1 MQSSDNTRQIAHNAR
16 FDIAMNRQLCRRPTR
31 FSQRFREILAVAVV
45 GLSVLTV
52 ACSPDATI
60 APIPNGA
67 DDATVLAADQQ
78 VARSIALALYDPGVR
93 GQVRDA
99 MRASLVDD
107 HKLVLQ
113 EFVKTPRGKAMLQA
127 AARRSGSPVAGIE
140 AQIAV
145 LPPLDFYM
153 PIEAHRQS
161 WRGTDDI
168 LVVAT
173 LTRKG
178 PFFGYATTGNAISL
192 AGRTRDQ
199 LQPLFMLHPSEPAG
213 LRVNAQPATQ
223 GAVIQDP
230 NDGPASERITW
241 TPAGGTTLTVD
252 FAAPNVAQQLTT
264 LNAAIAAAGKRS
276 LLATPRWTANL
287 SGPIDTTRV
296 ENYLLNFCDDEACI
310 SSNEI
315 RITAVYRNAAG
326 GELAR
331 ATYSRG
337 GAYFNTYYQPNA
349 PVIFQRIIE
358 GTGQYMLMNL
368 VEEDGAWGGNDDW
381 CGDINVYAQ
390 HNGQTVQY
398 PSDSQGCTAHPEYY
412 PSAEVTYGWTPK
424 PYVDPPPP
432 PPPFFTVT
440 INGPTEAQVGCAGG
454 WLALASGG
462 VAPYTYS
469 WTVNGTPVDT
479 GGSESLNYTPTTTE
493 TLSLQVMVTDSNG
506 QGTGNGRNVPVTSG
520 NCT

>member
-1 MQSSDNTRQIAHNAR
+1 MQTFHTKRQITHSVR
-16 FDIAMNRQLCRRPTR
+16 FEVATNKQLCRRPTR
-31 FSQRFREILAVAVV
+31 FSQHLREMLAVAVV
-45 GLSVLTV
+45 GLSALTV
-52 ACSPDATI
+52 ACSPDAST

-67 DDATVLAADQQ
+67 DDATVLATDQQ
-78 VARSIALALYDPGVR
+78 VARSIALALHDPGVR

-127 AARRSGSPVAGIE
+127 AARRSGSTIAGIE

-213 LRVNAQPATQ
+213 LRVNPQPATQ

-241 TPAGGTTLTVD
+241 TPAGGTTITVD
-252 FAAPNVAQQLTT
+252 LAAPNVAQQLTT

-276 LLATPRWTANL
+276 LLASPRWTANV
-287 SGPIDTTRV
+287 SDPTDTTRV
-296 ENYLLNFCDDEACI
+296 KDYILYFCDDEECI
-310 SSNEI
+310 TSNEI

-337 GAYFNTYYQPNA
+337 GAYYNTYYQPNV
-349 PVIFQRIIE
+349 PIIFQRIME

-398 PSDSQGCTAHPEYY
+398 PSDWQGCTAHPEYY
-412 PSAEVTYGWTPK
+412 PSAEVTYSWTPK
-424 PYVDPPPP
+424 PYVEPPPP
-432 PPPFFTVT
+432 PPPQYSVYISGNNPAQAGCPTVWVASAQ
-440 INGPTEAQVGCAGG
+440 NGT
-454 WLALASGG
+454 
-462 VAPYTYS
+462 APYTYS
-469 WTVNGTPVDT
+469 WTINGSPYDSGQNDT
-479 GGSESLNYTPTTTE
+479 VTYTPSE
-493 TLSLQVMVTDSNG
+493 GSFTLGVGVIDANG
-506 QGTGNGRNVPVTSG
+506 SYTSTAQIITVTSG